1 MATAETPRHAGGRP
15 RQLKRCPM
23 GQQIE
28 RWAAKRGL
36 HLDQVASRSGIS
48 FPTLNRILTGRIKNP
63 KLDTVLSLASTL
75 RIKVEQLT
83 S

>member
-1 MATAETPRHAGGRP
+1 MATVDTQRHAGGRP
-15 RQLKRCPM
+15 RQLKRSPM
-23 GQQIE
+23 GKRIE
-28 RWAAKRGL
+28 HWALKRGL
-36 HLDQVASRSGIS
+36 HLDQVAKQAGIS

-83 S
+83 T